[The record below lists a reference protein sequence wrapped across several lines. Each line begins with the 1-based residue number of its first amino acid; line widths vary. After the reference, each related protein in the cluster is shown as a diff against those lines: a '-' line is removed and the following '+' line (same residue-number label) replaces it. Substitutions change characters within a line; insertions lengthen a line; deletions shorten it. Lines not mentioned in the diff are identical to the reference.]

1 MFLLLSFVL
10 PSEPLR
16 IAYRGLHTDDRGLR
30 GTVLE
35 YLDSVLS
42 ADVRDALWPYIA
54 AEEPRRAPPGP
65 SAEARTRLLA
75 SHPRILKN
83 LTTP

>member
-65 SAEARTRLLA
+65 SAEAPKHARGSLPRTRGF
-75 SHPRILKN
+75 
-83 LTTP
+83 